1 MSTLVE
7 VANNTNYTDSTS
19 HCFECNRRACIHCL
33 DCGIGIN
40 YCESCCI
47 SAHTSRH
54 VYHNPEFWTGYRFVP
69 APLRNI
75 VVGRDH
81 NCMTKL
87 TVVTLNSK

>member
-7 VANNTNYTDSTS
+7 VANNTNYMDSTS
-19 HCFECNRRACIHCL
+19 HCFECNGRACIHCL

-47 SAHTSRH
+47 SAHTSRL
-54 VYHNPEFWTGYRFVP
+54 YNPEFWTGYRFVQ
-69 APLRNI
+69 

-81 NCMTKL
+81 NYMTNFTEKL
-87 TVVTLNSK
+87 TVVTLSSK